1 MPNAPLTVLPRA
13 PLQATLPLAIDPRAA
28 QAADSAAARRAFE
41 RYRSSQS
48 AQTQRRHLADLAC
61 FARFLV
67 EVEAVA
73 LPADLVDQPDQV
85 EQFVRELGARLATS
99 PAAWTGVTHGLV
111 EAFVLWQLKAS
122 YAIGTVNVRLATVH
136 VYAGL
141 AVQADVLSVE
151 THAQIALVKAIRP
164 RQGRRIDQA
173 RETTRVGAKKSA
185 PTAITLEQFD
195 QLVELAAANPRDVL
209 IVQLLGE
216 LGLRVSELAALT
228 AKSFD
233 LKRRTVAIY
242 RSKVDLG
249 QKLGLSEEAAVAV
262 ETRIASCTPGEDL
275 FPQVRT
281 INKIL
286 ARLGKAVGL
295 ERLSAHDF
303 RHAWAT
309 WAAEAGTPLDRL
321 KRGGGW
327 SNYQTPLNYINESEV
342 ANEGVVLRRPT

>member
-1 MPNAPLTVLPRA
+1 MPPNPLTTLPRA
-13 PLQATLPLAIDPRAA
+13 PLQTTLPLSIDPRAA
-28 QAADSAAARRAFE
+28 QAADGAAARRAFE
-41 RYRSSQS
+41 RYRASQ
-48 AQTQRRHLADLAC
+48 APQTQRRHLADLGS

-73 LPADLVDQPDQV
+73 PPPDLAGQP
-85 EQFVRELGARLATS
+85 EQLVRDLAAQLATE
-99 PAAWTGVTHGLV
+99 PGTWTGVTHGLV
-111 EAFVLWQLKAS
+111 EAFVLWQLNAG

-141 AVQADVLSVE
+141 AVQAGTLSVE
-151 THAQIALVKAIRP
+151 TQAQIALIKAIAP
-164 RQGRRIDQA
+164 RQGRRIDQQ
-173 RETTRVGAKKSA
+173 RETTRVGAKKSV

-195 QLVELAAANPRDVL
+195 QMIELAAASPRDVL

-216 LGLRVSELAALT
+216 LGLRVSELAQLEAS
-228 AKSFD
+228 AFD
-233 LKRRTVAIY
+233 LARRRVQIY

-249 QKLGLSEEAAVAV
+249 QRLGLSEEATAAV
-262 ETRIASCTPGEDL
+262 EARIANCAPGEAL
-275 FPQVRT
+275 FPQART

-286 ARLGKAVGL
+286 ARLGKQGGL

-309 WAAEAGTPLDRL
+309 WAAQAGTPLDRL

-327 SNYQTPLNYINESEV
+327 SNYQTPLNYINDGELG
-342 ANEGVVLRRPT
+342 NEGVVLRRPER